1 MAPHPYQHIQAALTD
16 WYRTNQRELPWRNT
30 RDPYKIWVS
39 EVMLQQTQVN
49 TVIPY
54 YHRFIARFPDIHAL
68 ATSNLQS
75 VLKLWEGLGYYS
87 RARNLHLAAK
97 MVIRNHG
104 GFIPDTATEIK
115 RLPGVGDYIAA
126 AVLSIAFNLPQPVV
140 DGNVKR
146 VFARL
151 LLMEDPVNHAGSH
164 AVFFKKAE
172 ELMDKTMPATYNQ
185 AVMELGALVCK
196 PNHPQCP
203 ACPLQTHCLAFKGS
217 RVSEFPRRKKTK
229 PLPEYALAVG
239 IVEKKGKI
247 LITQRPEKGLLGG
260 LWEFPGGRI
269 ELPEDPDAACL
280 RHLKDKVN
288 ITAEINTFVTRIKH
302 AYTHFKITMDVYTCR
317 FISGRVRLEGPTDSR
332 WIRFNEIKAYPLPK
346 ANHKFLPALRKALKQ

>member
-1 MAPHPYQHIQAALTD
+1 MAPHPYQHIQTALAQ
-16 WYRTNQRELPWRNT
+16 WYRINQRDLPWRNT

-54 YHRFIARFPDIHAL
+54 YHRFIARFPHVHAL
-68 ATSNLQS
+68 AASSLQS

-87 RARNLHLAAK
+87 RARNLHRAAK
-97 MVIRNHG
+97 IIVKKHHGVIPG
-104 GFIPDTATEIK
+104 TAKEIK
-115 RLPGVGDYIAA
+115 QLPGVGDYIAA

-151 LLMEDPVNHAGSH
+151 FLMKDPVNHAGSH
-164 AVFFKKAE
+164 AVFVKQAE
-172 ELMDKTMPATYNQ
+172 ALMDRTMPATYNQ

-196 PNHPQCP
+196 PNHPGCP
-203 ACPLQTHCLAFKGS
+203 ACPLQSHCLAFKETTVGD
-217 RVSEFPRRKKTK
+217 FPRRKKPK

-239 IVEKKGKI
+239 VVKKKDKI
-247 LITQRPEKGLLGG
+247 LITRRQENGLLGG

-269 ELPEDPDAACL
+269 ELHEGPDASCL
-280 RHLKDKVN
+280 RHLKNDVN
-288 ITAEINTFVTRIKH
+288 ITAEIDTFVTRIKH
-302 AYTHFKITMDVYTCR
+302 AYTHFKITMDVFTCR
-317 FISGRVRLEGPTDSR
+317 FVSGRVRLAGPADFR
-332 WIRFNEIKAYPLPK
+332 WIRFDEIKAYPLPK
-346 ANHKFLPALRKALKQ
+346 ANHKFLPALRKALKP